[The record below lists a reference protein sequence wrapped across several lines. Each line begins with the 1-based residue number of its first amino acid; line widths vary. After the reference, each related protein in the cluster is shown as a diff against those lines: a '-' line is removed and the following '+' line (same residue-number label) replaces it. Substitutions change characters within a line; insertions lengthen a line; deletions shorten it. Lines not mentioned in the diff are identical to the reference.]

1 MASAAFSSLLVL
13 LFLAVS
19 LLPIL
24 TSADQK
30 AHEDNINMANRYNDS
45 EKRT

>member
-13 LFLAVS
+13 LFMAVS

-24 TSADQK
+24 TSADKK
-30 AHEDNINMANRYNDS
+30 AHEDNLNMANRYNDS
-45 EKRT
+45 ENK